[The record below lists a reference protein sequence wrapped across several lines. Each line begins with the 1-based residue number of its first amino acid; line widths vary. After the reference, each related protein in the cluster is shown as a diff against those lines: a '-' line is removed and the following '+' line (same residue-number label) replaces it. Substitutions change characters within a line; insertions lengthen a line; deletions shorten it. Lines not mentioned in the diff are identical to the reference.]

1 MEFCD
6 DGALEVSMIDYLKN
20 VINDFPELIKGRAA
34 TPAHD
39 KLFVIRDKNEARKLN
54 EEQALAF
61 HHTVAQLLFM
71 ATRAR

>member
-6 DGALEVSMIDYLKN
+6 NGTLEVSMIKFLKN
-20 VINDFPELIKGRAA
+20 MIAEFPELIKGRAA

-39 KLFVIRDKNEARKLN
+39 KLFVIRDDNEARKLN

-61 HHTVAQLLFM
+61 HLTV
-71 ATRAR
+71 T